1 MDRRLP
7 ERQRQKFMCIL
18 NEIRKTS
25 RFDENDQYIQHGT
38 TTVKEHCINV
48 AQTAY
53 FMSYRLRI
61 RVHEEDLIRGAL
73 LHDYFLY
80 DWHEKCLKN
89 SIHGFTHPKKA
100 LTEAS
105 KDFDLTRIEE
115 DMIRSHMFPLTVR
128 PPKYRESV
136 LLCIADKICALQETI
151 GGR

>member
-1 MDRRLP
+1 MNKRLT
-7 ERQRQKFMCIL
+7 EEQRQKFMYIL

-25 RFDENDQYIQHGT
+25 RFDENDRYIQHGT

-53 FMSYRLRI
+53 FMSQRLHI

-105 KDFDLTRIEE
+105 KDFDLTHIEK
-115 DMIRSHMFPLTVR
+115 DMIRSHMFPLTVK

-151 GGR
+151 GGH

>member
-1 MDRRLP
+1 MNRRLT
-7 ERQRQKFMCIL
+7 EEQRQKFVYIL

-53 FMSYRLRI
+53 FMSHRLHI
-61 RVHEEDLIRGAL
+61 KVHEEDLIRGAL

-105 KDFDLTRIEE
+105 KDFELTRIEQ

-151 GGR
+151 GGH